1 MKKIFTIVIVL
12 LLTVSV
18 NVYAE
23 DYNILVDE
31 NNNFT
36 LKDSSNKIGCLICD
50 VGGNPSYD
58 SSIQQTQCIYESAS
72 DCPPTKQKYVS
83 SQKLCYKDCPNT
95 LYQIQISF

>member
-12 LLTVSV
+12 LLLTVTV

-36 LKDSSNKIGCLICD
+36 
-50 VGGNPSYD
+50 
-58 SSIQQTQCIYESAS
+58 
-72 DCPPTKQKYVS
+72 
-83 SQKLCYKDCPNT
+83 
-95 LYQIQISF
+95 